1 MFYSSS
7 TNPSSPIIDAY
18 LDIDSETMGRADTSK
33 HFSELFEHYHHQL
46 VDLKDVGE
54 ISTVDHVSSLPR
66 PLKVT
71 QSMREFRPK
80 RRPARKFS
88 TPTKTDLIFA
98 GQLYICS
105 QHGKYPV
112 WAMLVGNRFTVYES
126 YENQTK
132 LLELNIES
140 FVKAI
145 PKSNPTGFTVFLHSQ
160 PVLELDADNVVMCLK
175 WTSYIT
181 AVSLMNK

>member
-1 MFYSSS
+1 M
-7 TNPSSPIIDAY
+7 DG
-18 LDIDSETMGRADTSK
+18 ETMRRADTSK
-33 HFSELFEHYHHQL
+33 HFSELFEHYQHQL
-46 VDLKDVGE
+46 VDLKEEEELSRVG
-54 ISTVDHVSSLPR
+54 SLGSLPR

-80 RRPARKFS
+80 RKPSRKFS
-88 TPTKTDLIFA
+88 TPSKTDLIFA

-105 QHGKYPV
+105 QNGKYPV

-126 YENQTK
+126 YENQRK

-140 FVKAI
+140 FIKAI
-145 PKSNPTGFTVFLHSQ
+145 PKANPTGFTVFLHSQ